1 MRKNTPNKHAKAMPI
16 PRNAVVLVPKPV
28 HKKLNN
34 PFFIM
39 GKFIFYKKILRER
52 DSLRML
58 YF

>member
-1 MRKNTPNKHAKAMPI
+1 MRKNTPNKQANAMPI
-16 PRNAVVLVPKPV
+16 PRNAVVLVPNPV

-34 PFFIM
+34 PFFMM
-39 GKFIFYKKILRER
+39 GNFFLKKIILRER